1 MKRGEAVLDLAATQ
15 APCCVQGPWA
25 VPLAAAPRRP
35 LLSSCDEMPAS
46 QQPLEH
52 SSQTNL
58 RYPAAAAAAAAAA
71 AREPAG
77 FQELPQATTLATI

>member
-1 MKRGEAVLDLAATQ
+1 MLDLAATQ

-25 VPLAAAPRRP
+25 APRAAAPQRP
-35 LLSSCDEMPAS
+35 LLSSRDGMPAS

-58 RYPAAAAAAAAAA
+58 QYPAAAAAAAAPAA

-77 FQELPQATTLATI
+77 FKELPQATAVATT

>member
-1 MKRGEAVLDLAATQ
+1 MKQGEAVVDLATTQ

-25 VPLAAAPRRP
+25 VPRAAAPRRP

-58 RYPAAAAAAAAAA
+58 RYPAAAAAATAAAA
-71 AREPAG
+71 WEPEG
-77 FQELPQATTLATI
+77 FKELPQATMLATI